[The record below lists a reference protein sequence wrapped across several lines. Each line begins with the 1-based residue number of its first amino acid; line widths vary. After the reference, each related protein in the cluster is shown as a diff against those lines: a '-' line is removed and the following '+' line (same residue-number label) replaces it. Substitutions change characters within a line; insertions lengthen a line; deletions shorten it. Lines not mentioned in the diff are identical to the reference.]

1 MSRLLNRACSP
12 AGGVEKTCDFLP
24 PRKLVSSTP
33 WLRPE
38 CPYCPTVAIPSRQ
51 SIIILSSLGLFFLPE
66 SRLARAELSIREL
79 SVVVGEPVNLS
90 RDQREQK
97 PPWRNDLQIIL
108 TTRTMGTSSG
118 FAFRRVRVD
127 ELDCVL

>member
-1 MSRLLNRACSP
+1 MSRLLKGACSP

-24 PRKLVSSTP
+24 PRKLVGSTP

-66 SRLARAELSIREL
+66 SRLAPGRVLIGEL
-79 SVVVGEPVNLS
+79 SVVVEEPLNLKP
-90 RDQREQK
+90 DQPTSK
-97 PPWRNDLQIIL
+97 NDGQA
-108 TTRTMGTSSG
+108 TCT
-118 FAFRRVRVD
+118 
-127 ELDCVL
+127 